1 MPSKI
6 PRLLVVD
13 ASILFSFFKEDSARR
28 RLIKELSNRGTELVS
43 PDFAMEELLSD
54 KERIME
60 FAKINELGFKF
71 LFSLLGRRVETF
83 AKSEYEEFLPEAR
96 RVSPH
101 GRDDPYF
108 ALALSLNSAIWSD
121 EGAFKDQTKVKV
133 YTTGELLR
141 LLELRQPRSPPR
153 T

>member
-13 ASILFSFFKEDSARR
+13 ANILFSFFKKDSTRR
-28 RLIKELSNRGTELVS
+28 HLIKGLSNRGSKLVS

-54 KERIME
+54 REKVME
-60 FAKINELGFKF
+60 FAGINELGFKF
-71 LFSLLGRRVETF
+71 LFSLLERRIETF
-83 AKSEYEEFLPEAR
+83 SKSEYKEFLLGAR
-96 RVSPH
+96 EISPH

-121 EGAFKDQTKVKV
+121 EKAFKKQSRVKV
-133 YTTGELLR
+133 LSTEELIELLG
-141 LLELRQPRSPPR
+141 P
-153 T
+153 

>member
-71 LFSLLGRRVETF
+71 LFSLLGRRVKTF
-83 AKSEYEEFLPEAR
+83 ARTEYEEFLPEAR

-121 EGAFKDQTKVKV
+121 EQAFGKQPRIKV
-133 YTTGELLR
+133 YSTKELLK
-141 LLELRQPRSPPR
+141 LLSEAKP
-153 T
+153 